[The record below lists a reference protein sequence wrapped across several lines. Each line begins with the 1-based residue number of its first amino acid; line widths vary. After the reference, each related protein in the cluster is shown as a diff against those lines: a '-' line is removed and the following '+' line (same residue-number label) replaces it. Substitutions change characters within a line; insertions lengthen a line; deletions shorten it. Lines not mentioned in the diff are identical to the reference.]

1 MAQGP
6 YRLGDPYPATWTLT
20 NPGPTR
26 VDPKPAVYQADWGMA
41 MNGFIVGL
49 VLGAAVVL
57 IYLKWFPVHGD
68 PICLL

>member
-1 MAQGP
+1 
-6 YRLGDPYPATWTLT
+6 
-20 NPGPTR
+20 
-26 VDPKPAVYQADWGMA
+26 MA